1 MNKERFYDVINAILS
16 FLFCRWLFMTFLFYQ
31 FTTIFMTVDF
41 LPSLTAILLMTGVC
55 FTLFRLVYQP
65 GISRLTLL
73 FFYTCYGLLL
83 VYLLFFKSMG
93 VRGVNWDLLSTFSQ
107 DLFLNPAILVFNLL
121 LFLPL
126 GLLFS
131 FSWKKL
137 SLFVGAILLVEA
149 CQFFFSLGFF
159 DLGDILLNTSGF
171 ALGNFLGQSAV
182 AHSFKNRIQKK

>member
-31 FTTIFMTVDF
+31 FTAIFMTVDF
-41 LPSLTAILLMTGVC
+41 WPTLAAILLMTGFC
-55 FTLFRLVYQP
+55 FTLFRLVYKP
-65 GISRLTLL
+65 HISRLALW
-73 FFYTCYGLLL
+73 FFYACYGLLL
-83 VYLLFFKSMG
+83 VYLLFFKNIG
-93 VRGVNWDLLSTFSQ
+93 VRGVNWDLLSTFTQ
-107 DLFLNPAILVFNLL
+107 DLFLNPTILFFNLL

-137 SLFVGAILLVEA
+137 SLFVGVILLVEA

-159 DLGDILLNTSGF
+159 DFGDILLNTSGF
-171 ALGNFLGQSAV
+171 ALGNFLGQSAM
-182 AHSFKNRIQKK
+182 AQSFKNRIQKK

>member
-1 MNKERFYDVINAILS
+1 
-16 FLFCRWLFMTFLFYQ
+16 
-31 FTTIFMTVDF
+31 
-41 LPSLTAILLMTGVC
+41 MTGVC
-55 FTLFRLVYQP
+55 FTLFRLVYKP
-65 GISRLTLL
+65 RISRLTLC
-73 FFYTCYGLLL
+73 FFYACYGLLL

-171 ALGNFLGQSAV
+171 SLGNFLGQSAI

>member
-1 MNKERFYDVINAILS
+1 MSSTLSYHSYSAAGSLWPFFFTSSRPFLWRLIFYLVLQQYYWWLGFALLS
-16 FLFCRWLFMTFLFYQ
+16 FDWS
-31 FTTIFMTVDF
+31 IS
-41 LPSLTAILLMTGVC
+41 PA
-55 FTLFRLVYQP
+55 FRDWHFV
-65 GISRLTLL
+65 
-73 FFYTCYGLLL
+73 FFYACYGLLL

-171 ALGNFLGQSAV
+171 ALGNFLGQSAI
-182 AHSFKNRIQKK
+182 AQSFNNRI

>member
-41 LPSLTAILLMTGVC
+41 WPTLAAILLVTEFC

-65 GISRLTLL
+65 GISRLTLW
-73 FFYTCYGLLL
+73 FFYACYGLLL
-83 VYLLFFKSMG
+83 LYLLFFKSMG
-93 VRGVNWDLLSTFSQ
+93 VRGVNWDLLSTFTQ
-107 DLFLNPAILVFNLL
+107 DLFLNPTILFFNLL

-137 SLFVGAILLVEA
+137 SLFVGGHIA
-149 CQFFFSLGFF
+149 S
-159 DLGDILLNTSGF
+159 
-171 ALGNFLGQSAV
+171 
-182 AHSFKNRIQKK
+182 

>member
-65 GISRLTLL
+65 GIPRLTLL
-73 FFYTCYGLLL
+73 FFYGCYSFLLIH
-83 VYLLFFKSMG
+83 LLFFKSMG

-107 DLFLNPAILVFNLL
+107 DLLLNPAILVFNLL

-131 FSWKKL
+131 FSWEKF

-159 DLGDILLNTSGF
+159 DLGDILLNISGF
-171 ALGNFLGQSAV
+171 ALGNFLGQSAI
-182 AHSFKNRIQKK
+182 AQSFNNRI

>member
-31 FTTIFMTVDF
+31 FSTIFMTVDF

-65 GISRLTLL
+65 GISRLTIL
-73 FFYTCYGLLL
+73 FFYGCYGFLLL
-83 VYLLFFKSMG
+83 YLLFFKNMG

-159 DLGDILLNTSGF
+159 DLSDILLNTSGF
-171 ALGNFLGQSAV
+171 ALGNFLGQSAI

>member
-31 FTTIFMTVDF
+31 FSTIFMTVDF

-65 GISRLTLL
+65 GISRLTLW

-107 DLFLNPAILVFNLL
+107 ELFLNPAILVFNLL

-131 FSWKKL
+131 FSWEKL

-171 ALGNFLGQSAV
+171 ALGNFLGQSAI

>member
-31 FTTIFMTVDF
+31 FSTIFMTVDF

-55 FTLFRLVYQP
+55 FTLFRLVYKP

-73 FFYTCYGLLL
+73 FFYGCYVFLLI
-83 VYLLFFKSMG
+83 YLLFFKSID

-171 ALGNFLGQSAV
+171 ALGNLLGQSAI

>member
-41 LPSLTAILLMTGVC
+41 WPTLAAILLMTGFC

-65 GISRLTLL
+65 GISRLTLW
-73 FFYTCYGLLL
+73 FFYACYGLLL

-93 VRGVNWDLLSTFSQ
+93 VKGVNWDLLTFSQ
-107 DLFLNPAILVFNLL
+107 DLFLNPTILVFNLL

-171 ALGNFLGQSAV
+171 ALGNFLEKSAI
-182 AHSFKNRIQKK
+182 AQSFKNRIQKK

>member
-55 FTLFRLVYQP
+55 FTLFRLAYQP
-65 GISRLTLL
+65 GISRLTLC

-107 DLFLNPAILVFNLL
+107 DLFLNPTILVFNLL

-137 SLFVGAILLVEA
+137 SLFVGVILLVEA
-149 CQFFFSLGFF
+149 CQFFFSLSFF

-171 ALGNFLGQSAV
+171 ALGNFLGQSAM
-182 AHSFKNRIQKK
+182 AQSFKNRIQKK

>member
-1 MNKERFYDVINAILS
+1 MKKEIFYDCINLILS
-16 FLFCRWLFMTFLFYQ
+16 FLLCRWLFMTFLFYQ
-31 FTTIFMTVDF
+31 FTTIFMTGDF
-41 LPSLTAILLMTGVC
+41 WPALAAVLLMTGFC

-65 GISRLTLL
+65 EISRLALW
-73 FFYTCYGLLL
+73 FFYACYGLLL
-83 VYLLFFKSMG
+83 VYLLFFKSIG
-93 VRGVNWDLLSTFSQ
+93 VQAVNWNFLATFTQ
-107 DLFLNPAILVFNLL
+107 DLFVNPAIVVFNFL
-121 LFLPL
+121 LFLPF

-171 ALGNFLGQSAV
+171 VLGNFLGQSAM
-182 AHSFKNRIQKK
+182 AQAFKNRIQKK

>member
-31 FTTIFMTVDF
+31 FSTIFMTVDF

-55 FTLFRLVYQP
+55 FTLFRLVYKP

-73 FFYTCYGLLL
+73 FFYGCYGFLLL
-83 VYLLFFKSMG
+83 YLLFFKGMG

-149 CQFFFSLGFF
+149 YQFFFSLGFF

-171 ALGNFLGQSAV
+171 ALGNFLGQSAI

>member
-31 FTTIFMTVDF
+31 FSTIFMTVDF

-73 FFYTCYGLLL
+73 FFYGCYGFLLI
-83 VYLLFFKSMG
+83 YLLFFKSMG

-171 ALGNFLGQSAV
+171 ALGNFLGQSAI

>member
-31 FTTIFMTVDF
+31 FTAIFMTVDF
-41 LPSLTAILLMTGVC
+41 WPTLAAILLMTGFC
-55 FTLFRLVYQP
+55 FTLFRLVYKP
-65 GISRLTLL
+65 HISRLALW
-73 FFYTCYGLLL
+73 FFYACYGLLL
-83 VYLLFFKSMG
+83 VYLLFFKNIG

-107 DLFLNPAILVFNLL
+107 DLFLNPTILVFNLL
-121 LFLPL
+121 LFLPF

-137 SLFVGAILLVEA
+137 SLFIGAILLVEA

-159 DLGDILLNTSGF
+159 DLGDTLLNTSGF
-171 ALGNFLGQSAV
+171 ALGNFLGQSEMAQ
-182 AHSFKNRIQKK
+182 SFKNRIQKK

>member
-1 MNKERFYDVINAILS
+1 MKKEVIYDCINLILS
-16 FLFCRWLFMTFLFYQ
+16 FLLCRWLFMTFLFYQ
-31 FTTIFMTVDF
+31 FSNIFMTVDF
-41 LPSLTAILLMTGVC
+41 WPALAAILLMTGFC
-55 FTLFRLVYQP
+55 FTLFRLVYKP
-65 GISRLTLL
+65 HISRLTLW
-73 FFYTCYGLLL
+73 FFYACYGLLL

-93 VRGVNWDLLSTFSQ
+93 VRGVNLDLLSTFSQ

-159 DLGDILLNTSGF
+159 DLSDILLNTSGF
-171 ALGNFLGQSAV
+171 ALGNLLGQSAM
-182 AHSFKNRIQKK
+182 AHSFKNRIQ

>member
-31 FTTIFMTVDF
+31 FTTIFMIIDF
-41 LPSLTAILLMTGVC
+41 WPTLAAILLMTGFY

-65 GISRLTLL
+65 GISRLTLW
-73 FFYTCYGLLL
+73 FFYACYGLLL
-83 VYLLFFKSMG
+83 VYLLFFKSIG

-107 DLFLNPAILVFNLL
+107 DLFLNPTILVFNLL

-137 SLFVGAILLVEA
+137 SLFVGVILLVEA

-171 ALGNFLGQSAV
+171 ALGNFLGQSAITQ
-182 AHSFKNRIQKK
+182 SFKNRIQKK

>member
-1 MNKERFYDVINAILS
+1 MRKEAIYDCINLILS
-16 FLFCRWLFMTFLFYQ
+16 FLLCRWLFMTFLFYQ
-31 FTTIFMTVDF
+31 FTAIFMTVDF
-41 LPSLTAILLMTGVC
+41 WPAFAAVLLMTGFC
-55 FTLFRLVYQP
+55 FTLFRLVYKP
-65 GISRLTLL
+65 HISRLTLW
-73 FFYTCYGLLL
+73 FFYACYGLLL

-93 VRGVNWDLLSTFSQ
+93 IQGANWDLLSTFSQ

-137 SLFVGAILLVEA
+137 SLFVGTILLVEA

-171 ALGNFLGQSAV
+171 ALGNFLGQSAM
-182 AHSFKNRIQKK
+182 AQAFKNRIQKK

>member
-16 FLFCRWLFMTFLFYQ
+16 FLFCHWLFMTFLFYQ
-31 FTTIFMTVDF
+31 FSTIFMMIDF
-41 LPSLTAILLMTGVC
+41 WPTLAAILLMTGFC
-55 FTLFRLVYQP
+55 FTLFRLVYKP
-65 GISRLTLL
+65 HISRLTLW
-73 FFYTCYGLLL
+73 FFYACYGLLL
-83 VYLLFFKSMG
+83 VYLLFFKSIG
-93 VRGVNWDLLSTFSQ
+93 VRGVNWNLLSTFSQ
-107 DLFLNPAILVFNLL
+107 DLFLNPTILVFNLL

-171 ALGNFLGQSAV
+171 ALGNLLGQSAI
-182 AHSFKNRIQKK
+182 AQSFKNRI

>member
-31 FTTIFMTVDF
+31 FSTIFMTVDF

-65 GISRLTLL
+65 GISRLTLC
-73 FFYTCYGLLL
+73 FFYACYGLLL

-159 DLGDILLNTSGF
+159 DLGDILLNTSSF
-171 ALGNFLGQSAV
+171 ALGNFLGQSAI

>member
-16 FLFCRWLFMTFLFYQ
+16 FLFCCWLFMTFLFYQ

>member
-1 MNKERFYDVINAILS
+1 MKKEIIYDCINLILS
-16 FLFCRWLFMTFLFYQ
+16 FLLCRWLFMTFLFYQ
-31 FTTIFMTVDF
+31 FSNIFMTIDF
-41 LPSLTAILLMTGVC
+41 WPTLAAILLMTGFC
-55 FTLFRLVYQP
+55 FTLFRLVYKP
-65 GISRLTLL
+65 HISRLTLW
-73 FFYTCYGLLL
+73 FFYACYGLLL

-93 VRGVNWDLLSTFSQ
+93 VRGVNWNLLSTFSQ
-107 DLFLNPAILVFNLL
+107 DLFLNPTILVFNLL

-159 DLGDILLNTSGF
+159 DLGDILLNTSGLCPWKL
-171 ALGNFLGQSAV
+171 LGTIR
-182 AHSFKNRIQKK
+182 NRSIF

>member
-1 MNKERFYDVINAILS
+1 MNKERFYDVISAILS

-31 FTTIFMTVDF
+31 FSTIFMMIDF
-41 LPSLTAILLMTGVC
+41 WSTLAAILLMTGFC
-55 FTLFRLVYQP
+55 FTLFRLVYKP
-65 GISRLTLL
+65 HISRLTLW
-73 FFYTCYGLLL
+73 FFYACYGLLL

-93 VRGVNWDLLSTFSQ
+93 VRGVNLDLLSTFSQ

-121 LFLPL
+121 LFLPP

-131 FSWKKL
+131 FSWKNL

-171 ALGNFLGQSAV
+171 ALGNFLGQSAITQ
-182 AHSFKNRIQKK
+182 SFKNRIQKK